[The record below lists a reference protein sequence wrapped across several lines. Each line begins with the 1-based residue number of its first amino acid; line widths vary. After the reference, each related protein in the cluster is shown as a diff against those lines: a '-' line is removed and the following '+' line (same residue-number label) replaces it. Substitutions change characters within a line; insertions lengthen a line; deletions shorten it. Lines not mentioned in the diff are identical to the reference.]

1 MEYNRPLQ
9 TCWRKAVEMGR
20 LMIGIPDYETYV
32 DHMRRIHPAEPV
44 MSYEQF
50 FNERMAARYRN
61 GGGRCC

>member
-1 MEYNRPLQ
+1 
-9 TCWRKAVEMGR
+9 
-20 LMIGIPDYETYV
+20 MIGIPDYDTYV